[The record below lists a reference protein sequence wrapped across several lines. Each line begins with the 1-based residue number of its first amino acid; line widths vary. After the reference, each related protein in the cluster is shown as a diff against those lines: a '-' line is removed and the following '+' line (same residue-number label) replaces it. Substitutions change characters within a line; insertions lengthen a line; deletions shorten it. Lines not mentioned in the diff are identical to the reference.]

1 VDSRERIPGG
11 EILLLRVMGEAVIPS
26 LGLPIGAMAAILN
39 GILLRQSWRDGAFA
53 APTAEE
59 AERNA
64 PSGQAS

>member
-1 VDSRERIPGG
+1 
-11 EILLLRVMGEAVIPS
+11 MGEAVIPS

-59 AERNA
+59 AEHNA
-64 PSGQAS
+64 QAAKPHSAAPCDAWGAAGRRGW